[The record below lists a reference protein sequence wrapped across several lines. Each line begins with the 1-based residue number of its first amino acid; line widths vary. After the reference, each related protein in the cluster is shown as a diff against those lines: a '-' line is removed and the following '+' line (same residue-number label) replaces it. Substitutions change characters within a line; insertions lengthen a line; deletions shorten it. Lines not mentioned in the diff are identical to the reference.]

1 MQPLRCFDMG
11 QQLNRLRAQMLKH
24 RRWVTA
30 LDAVWE
36 NACVQFN
43 AQGDPNA

>member
-24 RRWVTA
+24 RRLVTA